1 VVVNV
6 NLLIDAIVRQTTVL
20 IAELATSRGLR
31 APLAHIA
38 DQVFIELTRELES
51 QGLSRKVTADM
62 FGLALRTY
70 QRKVQRLEES
80 GTDRGR
86 SLWEA
91 VYDFVRSRSVVTR
104 QEILVRFRDDDDEVV
119 RGVLTDLVESNL
131 VFSTGPTQATTFRA
145 ASDTEIGDMV
155 QRRPPG
161 ADLDLVWALIFRMGP
176 IGVKDLAALGR
187 FDPAQIE
194 AAIETLVEARRVTRE
209 EGESGLVHRASK
221 FVIPVG
227 SSSGWEAAVF
237 DHFHAVVRTICEK
250 LRRSAQSSA
259 SDQVGGS
266 TYSFEV
272 WDGHPLADEVTGMLR
287 RFRGEYSSLRERVRA
302 HNETASKPPSRLAV
316 VVYGGQTVWG
326 LDDGKESPDA

>member
-1 VVVNV
+1 VNV

-38 DQVFIELTRELES
+38 DQVFIELTRELDS
-51 QGLSRKVTADM
+51 QGISRKVTADM
-62 FGLALRTY
+62 FGMALRTY

-80 GTDRGR
+80 ATDRGR

-91 VYDFVRSRSVVTR
+91 VYDFVRSASVVTR
-104 QEILVRFRDDDDEVV
+104 QEVLDRFRGDDEEVV

-145 ASDTEIGDMV
+145 ASDTELGDMV
-155 QRRPPG
+155 QRRRPG
-161 ADLDLVWALIFRMGP
+161 ADVDLVWALIFRMGP
-176 IGVKDLAALGR
+176 IGAKELAALGR
-187 FDPAQIE
+187 FDPAQID
-194 AAIETLVEARRVTRE
+194 AAVERLVESKRVSRE
-209 EGESGLVHRASK
+209 ESESGVVYEASK
-221 FVIPVG
+221 FLVAVG
-227 SSSGWEAAVF
+227 ASSGWEAAVF

-250 LRRSAQSSA
+250 LRRSTQSSP

-272 WDGHPLADEVTGMLR
+272 WDGHPLADEVTGMLK
-287 RFRGEYSSLRERVRA
+287 RFRAEYSALRERVRA
-302 HNETASKPPSRLAV
+302 YNESSSKPASRLAV
-316 VVYGGQTVWG
+316 VVYGGQTVWS
-326 LDDGKESPDA
+326 LDEEKESSDV